1 MNVVDGIEYEK
12 AIRTLKQYAEGIEDS
27 EIREAITTVAD
38 AAEYVSRLPM
48 ACYRQ
53 DLNNESDCEY
63 SRFNLCWGRAECTHP
78 CVMQADKA
86 RLKAENERNASERK
100 LRQYREAVRPIL
112 DNCRKIIKAAEGDE
126 AEGDEAEGEA

>member
-1 MNVVDGIEYEK
+1 MNVIDVIKYEG

-48 ACYRQ
+48 ACYRR
-53 DLNNESDCEY
+53 DLENESDCEY

-86 RLKAENERNASERK
+86 RLKAENERSASERK

-112 DNCRKIIKAAEGDE
+112 DNCRKIIKAAES
-126 AEGDEAEGEA
+126 DEAEGEA